1 MLLDFKPRPRFG
13 GLLGSII
20 LLAGF
25 ACACATGVV
34 FAHASASREALEL
47 RLAALTSAHEHRISA
62 ADSSRAADAAPLLRE
77 LAAPWSLLLQEL
89 ETASRDVG
97 GAVALLAVEP
107 DRDKGRLRVTAE
119 AKDLNEALTYIE
131 RLQKSRALKFP
142 MLDSHEIRTDDKD
155 QPVRFQL
162 SAEWRAQ

>member
-1 MLLDFKPRPRFG
+1 MLLDFRPRPRFG
-13 GLLGSII
+13 GLLGSTM

-34 FAHASASREALEL
+34 FARASASREALEL
-47 RLAALTSAHEHRISA
+47 RLGALTSAHEHRVSA
-62 ADSSRAADAAPLLRE
+62 ADTSRIADAAPLLRE

-97 GAVALLAVEP
+97 GTVAVLAVEP
-107 DRDKGRLRVTAE
+107 DRDKGKLRVTAE

-131 RLQKSRALKFP
+131 RLQKSQALKFP
-142 MLDSHEIRTDDKD
+142 MLDSHEIRSDDKD

-162 SAEWRAQ
+162 SAEWRVQ

>member
-13 GLLGSII
+13 GLLGSTI
-20 LLAGF
+20 LLSGL

-34 FAHASASREALEL
+34 FARASASRDALEL
-47 RLAALTSAHEHRISA
+47 RLGALTSAHEHRISA
-62 ADSSRAADAAPLLRE
+62 ADSSRAADAAPLVRE

-89 ETASRDVG
+89 EAASRDVG
-97 GAVALLAVEP
+97 GVAVLAVEP
-107 DRDKGRLRVTAE
+107 DRDKGKLRVTAE
-119 AKDLNEALTYIE
+119 AKNLNEALTYIE
-131 RLQKSRALKFP
+131 RLQQSRALKFP